1 MAQINNQWIKNFP
14 LVGGIT
20 GGFFLMINR
29 LATPTVLDS
38 QARSDALGVI
48 LCAMLLLTSI
58 LLRQIN
64 PNPPESV
71 TLIGQEGLEMA
82 PDLPKPIQ
90 IEIAW
95 ASHLIL
101 SNTVTKSI
109 AIYYQGQT
117 ILRRGILGGKSNQV
131 SEGSIVSRV
140 MTTQKPVYLVDL
152 KHYPGKIEFDY
163 FPANIQGLICQ
174 PLGNRGLICLPLNKQ
189 GVMIVATNIPRSY
202 TKKDESWIQGISE
215 KIALT
220 FESFYGSP
228 ASTSS
233 SNS

>member
-1 MAQINNQWIKNFP
+1 MAQTVNNQWIKNFP
-14 LVGGIT
+14 LIGGII

-71 TLIGQEGLEMA
+71 KLIGKEGIEIA
-82 PDLPKPIQ
+82 PNLPENIQ

-109 AIYYQGQT
+109 VLYYQGNT
-117 ILRRGILGGKSNQV
+117 LLRRGILGGKNDEVQ
-131 SEGSIVSRV
+131 EGNIVQRV
-140 MTTQKPVYLVDL
+140 MNTQKPIYLVDL

-163 FPANIQGLICQ
+163 LPENIQ
-174 PLGNRGLICLPLNKQ
+174 GLICLPLNQQ

-202 TKKDESWIQGISE
+202 TKQDEVWIQGISE
-215 KIALT
+215 KIAQTLSNFSLT
-220 FESFYGSP
+220 
-228 ASTSS
+228 
-233 SNS
+233 

>member
-1 MAQINNQWIKNFP
+1 MAQTVNNKWIQNFP
-14 LVGGIT
+14 LIIGIV

-38 QARSDALGVI
+38 QARSDALGVF

-71 TLIGQEGLEMA
+71 DLIGKEGIEFA
-82 PDLPKPIQ
+82 PDLAETIQ
-90 IEIAW
+90 TEIAW

-109 AIYYQGQT
+109 VIYYQGKT
-117 ILRRGILGGKSNQV
+117 LLRRGILGGKNNQLT
-131 SEGSIVSRV
+131 EGSIVQRV
-140 MTTQKPVYLVDL
+140 MNSQKPVYLVDL

-163 FPANIQGLICQ
+163 LPENIQ
-174 PLGNRGLICLPLNKQ
+174 GLICLPLNQQ

-202 TKKDESWIQGISE
+202 TKKDEDWILGISE

-220 FESFYGSP
+220 L
-228 ASTSS
+228 
-233 SNS
+233 NSLA

>member
-1 MAQINNQWIKNFP
+1 MAQTVNNQWIKNFP
-14 LVGGIT
+14 LIGGII
-20 GGFFLMINR
+20 GGFLLMVNR

-48 LCAMLLLTSI
+48 LCATLLLTSI

-71 TLIGQEGLEMA
+71 ELIGKEGIEFA
-82 PDLPKPIQ
+82 PNLPETIQ
-90 IEIAW
+90 TEIAW

-109 AIYYQGQT
+109 VIYYQGKT
-117 ILRRGILGGKSNQV
+117 LLRRGILGGQNNYLT
-131 SEGSIVSRV
+131 EGSIVQRV
-140 MTTQKPVYLVDL
+140 MNSQKPVYLVDL

-163 FPANIQGLICQ
+163 LPENIQGLICF
-174 PLGNRGLICLPLNKQ
+174 PLNQQ

-202 TKKDESWIQGISE
+202 TKQDEVWIQGISE

-220 FESFYGSP
+220 LNR
-228 ASTSS
+228 AC
-233 SNS
+233 